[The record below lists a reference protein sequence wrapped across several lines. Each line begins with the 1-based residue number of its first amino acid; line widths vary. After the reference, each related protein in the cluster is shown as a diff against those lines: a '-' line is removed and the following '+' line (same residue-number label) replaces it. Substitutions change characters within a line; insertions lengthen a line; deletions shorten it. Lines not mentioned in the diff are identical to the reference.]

1 MGLATEEVVHV
12 RVTLKNGYFH
22 TQRRSEGL
30 EKVDHLLLIVLPKM
44 GWETVFKQ
52 VIFLGQACKLW
63 HEGPRGGKDA
73 TRGAS
78 GVPLEQVVKNINLSS
93 PIFPGLWG
101 SGCWCGTDMTAGS
114 TSRLR
119 QHLQI
124 GFLNLQGF
132 LLRRSLPR
140 RRTGNDNQNLIP
152 WSMALYLALLGIL
165 PWYQRIM
172 AIVLDI
178 DTFIS
183 IGDFFQR

>member
-93 PIFPGLWG
+93 PIFPGL
-101 SGCWCGTDMTAGS
+101 
-114 TSRLR
+114 
-119 QHLQI
+119 
-124 GFLNLQGF
+124 
-132 LLRRSLPR
+132 
-140 RRTGNDNQNLIP
+140 
-152 WSMALYLALLGIL
+152 
-165 PWYQRIM
+165 
-172 AIVLDI
+172 
-178 DTFIS
+178 
-183 IGDFFQR
+183 